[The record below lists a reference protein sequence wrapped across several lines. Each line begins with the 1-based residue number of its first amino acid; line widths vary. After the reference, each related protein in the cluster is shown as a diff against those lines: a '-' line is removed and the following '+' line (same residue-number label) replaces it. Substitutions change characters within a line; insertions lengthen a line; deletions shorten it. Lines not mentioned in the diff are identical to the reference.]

1 MNDLEIHFSYLF
13 VYEVSVEDKSF
24 LILVIK
30 FLLNIIAN
38 VGSFNVKSSVL
49 VVRMGYIGD
58 PRGFP
63 VFLAK
68 LFFEEL
74 LPAFA
79 ANHSHCF

>member
-13 VYEVSVEDKSF
+13 VYDVSVEDKGF

-49 VVRMGYIGD
+49 VARMGYIGG

-63 VFLAK
+63 VFLGK
-68 LFFEEL
+68 LFHEE
-74 LPAFA
+74 
-79 ANHSHCF
+79 